1 MLECVLSMK
10 ITLKLYAT
18 LGELLPSDARAN
30 TVVVEVPEIVTPHQ
44 VIDLYNVPREKVHL
58 VLLNGAYISPKDRD
72 KPLIKEDD
80 ALAIWPP
87 VAGG

>member
-1 MLECVLSMK
+1 MK

-18 LGELLPSDARAN
+18 LSDLLPTHAHAN
-30 TVVVEVPEIVTPHQ
+30 TLQIEVPDDVTPNQ
-44 VIDLYNVPREKVHL
+44 VIELYKIPKKKVHL
-58 VLLNGAYISPKDRD
+58 VLLNGVYIGSEGRD
-72 KPLIKEDD
+72 KPLIQEHD